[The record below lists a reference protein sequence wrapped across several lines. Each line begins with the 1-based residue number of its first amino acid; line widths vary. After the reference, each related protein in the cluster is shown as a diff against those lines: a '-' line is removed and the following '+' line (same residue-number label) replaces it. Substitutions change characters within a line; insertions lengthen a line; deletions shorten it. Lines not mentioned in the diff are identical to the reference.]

1 MTSGNLYLPLKGK
14 LKNLHLPLDRLC
26 PIRQEL
32 CIIIP
37 VKVQIYV
44 VGYLKMLSSRVGPQW
59 PLIHYLSAL
68 NPFIQTGLY
77 QAGAR
82 TLPTIFFFG
91 LLIFHQVPTA
101 FLQPRA
107 LERNE
112 KAIRASDYIFQLLLY
127 FQNQSHCLSQN
138 IATAAKATPFLKG
151 PKTSF
156 IGPSPQLPG
165 SVQFNLSSEV
175 TVASCY

>member
-68 NPFIQTGLY
+68 NPFI
-77 QAGAR
+77 
-82 TLPTIFFFG
+82 
-91 LLIFHQVPTA
+91 
-101 FLQPRA
+101 
-107 LERNE
+107 
-112 KAIRASDYIFQLLLY
+112 
-127 FQNQSHCLSQN
+127 
-138 IATAAKATPFLKG
+138 
-151 PKTSF
+151 
-156 IGPSPQLPG
+156 
-165 SVQFNLSSEV
+165 
-175 TVASCY
+175 